1 MEKHGK
7 MAQGAGA
14 GALQGRGERVRL
26 RAALLVEQLDGDQI
40 PMRFVRAGQTMPIR
54 GFPHGVHFAAEAL
67 QRAVAEGK
75 FDGAAIFFQ
84 HVEVHSANG
93 SGRDVRDLAGVTA
106 GAAWDEEAQAVV
118 GSVYVY
124 GNQAGRELQALAA
137 DLRRHKAEG
146 VPLPDIGVSIDSFFV
161 FERGGGGIPRAV
173 RMSELLSVDVVFRP
187 AADGRI
193 LASSKVASGK
203 FENGGLEM
211 LTRER
216 VEEVLAERGVSG
228 EAARVLLSAEYASEE
243 ALEQAIAAASQ
254 SAPALQSAAEPARVA
269 ASRVDGGQNGA
280 GVASAWVD
288 ALRRE
293 AVGAR
298 LAASNLPAVVRQ
310 RLAAGNY
317 DSPEQ
322 LDQAVQA
329 ARDELAALA
338 ADEVI
343 NVGGTPP
350 RGSRVSGMQT
360 GVDRVT
366 AAWDWIFGVPDA
378 GVPDPQLRDV
388 RHLYQMMTGDYEWR
402 GTFHG
407 DRVQLTGATTA
418 TLADLAANAMNKV
431 ILAQFSIL
439 AHWRWYE
446 RVAFPT
452 ANDGSV
458 QDMQWTTV
466 GGLANLP
473 AVPEKGAYDE
483 LDMGDVSET
492 DSFVKYGGYVPI
504 TMELIRNSN
513 IQRLQAVPRALAL
526 AAVRT
531 RSAKVAEIF
540 TSNAGVGPTLS
551 QDSTALFDAGHS
563 NLLTTAF
570 GTDATAWRAAR
581 AECFG
586 HTEVNSGKKLALFPR
601 YWLGPAE
608 LYDTALSV
616 FGYGEGMP
624 VAYSPEAESRGF
636 ADPRPLP
643 LAVPD
648 FVDTTDWAYI
658 VDPMVFPVIH
668 ISYAQAPGGG
678 SHPAPELFTVS
689 SPSAGL
695 VFSNDVLPVKV
706 RDWFA
711 VGVNGPRGI
720 GKRNVAGGS

>member
-1 MEKHGK
+1 
-7 MAQGAGA
+7 MAGMQ
-14 GALQGRGERVRL
+14 ERL
-26 RAALLVEQLDGDQI
+26 RLSAALLVGEAAADRI
-40 PMRFVRAGQTMPIR
+40 PMRFVRAGRTMPIR
-54 GFPHGVHFAAEAL
+54 GFPKGVEFTSEAL
-67 QRAVAEGK
+67 REAAAAGR
-75 FDGAAIFFQ
+75 FDGAAVFFQ
-84 HVEVHSANG
+84 HVDG
-93 SGRDVRDLAGVTA
+93 GRDVRDLAGVTA
-106 GAAWDEEAQAVV
+106 GAVWDEESS
-118 GSVYVY
+118 SVLGMVHVY
-124 GNQAGRELQALAA
+124 GNQAGRELQALAG
-137 DLRRHKAEG
+137 DMRRHRQAG
-146 VPLPDIGVSIDSFFV
+146 IPLPNIGVSIDSYFV
-161 FERGGGGIPRAV
+161 FERGGAGGAPRAV
-173 RMSELLSVDVVFRP
+173 RMSELLSVDVVFMP

-193 LASSKVASGK
+193 LASRKLLVDGWQLLEGESG
-203 FENGGLEM
+203 GDGVM

-216 VEEVLAERGVSG
+216 VEEVLEERGVVG
-228 EAARVLLSAEYASEE
+228 EARRVLLTAEYASEE
-243 ALEQAIAAASQ
+243 ALQQAIAAATEGSHRKG
-254 SAPALQSAAEPARVA
+254 AKDAKERKGEKVA
-269 ASRVDGGQNGA
+269 AAAGQVPSRADD
-280 GVASAWVD
+280 GVAGAWADV
-288 ALRRE
+288 LRRE
-293 AVGAR
+293 AVSAR
-298 LAASNLPAVVRQ
+298 LASSGLPEVVRR
-310 RLAAGNY
+310 RLAAGAY
-317 DSPEQ
+317 DTPEQ
-322 LDQAVQA
+322 LDEAVQA

-338 ADEVI
+338 ADEVV
-343 NVGGTPP
+343 NVGGQPP
-350 RGSRVSGMQT
+350 RGSRVTGMQN

-378 GVPDPQLRDV
+378 GYPEPTLRDV
-388 RHLYQMMTGDYEWR
+388 RGLYQMLTGDYEWR

-418 TLADLAANAMNKV
+418 TLADIAANAMNKV
-431 ILAQFSIL
+431 IMAHFSVL
-439 AHWRWYE
+439 SHWRWYE
-446 RVAFPT
+446 RVAYAT

-466 GGLANLP
+466 GGLGNLP
-473 AVPEKGAYDE
+473 EVPEKGAYDE
-483 LDMGDVSET
+483 LTMGDVAET

-504 TMELIRNSN
+504 TLELIRNSN

-540 TSNAGVGPTLS
+540 TSNSGAGPTLA
-551 QDSTALFDAGHS
+551 QDNTALFHTDHA
-563 NLLTTAF
+563 NLLTSAF

-586 HTEVNSGKKLALFPR
+586 HLEVTSGKKLALFPR

-624 VAYSPEAESRGF
+624 TAYAPEAESRGF
-636 ADPRPLP
+636 ADPRPIP

-648 FVDTTDWAYI
+648 FTDATDWAYI
-658 VDPMVFPVIH
+658 VDPLVFPVIH

-720 GKRNVAGGS
+720 GKRNVAN